1 MHLTNLIRLFIG
13 HAKVSLYLLICSL
26 IPIVKDNLGDFASSD
41 NYRAIAIGSLLLK
54 LLYWVILLVE
64 GEKLSLDQFKYG
76 YQALASTT
84 MCTWR
89 VNTVVE
95 FYNRRG
101 RRVYGTAMDC
111 LKACDMVRWTDLFM
125 ELRKK
130 GLIPIFLRLLL
141 FT

>member
-26 IPIVKDNLGDFASSD
+26 IPIVKDNLGDLASSD
-41 NYRAIAIGSLLLK
+41 NYRAIAIGS
-54 LLYWVILLVE
+54 
-64 GEKLSLDQFKYG
+64 EKLSLDQFKYG